1 MKIYFFIFVLLI
13 NFQSWSKADDISE
26 FQIERMSIG
35 DSLLDYF
42 SKNTIENNAQEDQF
56 PNDKYIIRSFWKLE
70 NFKKYELVN
79 VMHLKND
86 KKYII
91 EGITGLV
98 SYNNA
103 INQCL
108 EQKDIIESQFDA
120 EFKNAKK
127 NSGQLKK
134 SFDKTGNSKGYVT
147 EYTLKDGS
155 IIQIACDDWSEEMS
169 NNGYSD
175 SLTISMQTYELG
187 NFILNDAYK

>member
-1 MKIYFFIFVLLI
+1 
-13 NFQSWSKADDISE
+13 
-26 FQIERMSIG
+26 MSVG

-42 SKNTIENNAQEDQF
+42 SKNTIENSAQEDQF

-86 KKYII
+86 KKFTI

-98 SYNNA
+98 RYDNA

-108 EQKDIIESQFDA
+108 KQKDIIENQFDA
-120 EFKNAKK
+120 EFKSAKK
-127 NSGQLKK
+127 DSGQVKK
-134 SFDKTGNSKGYVT
+134 NFDKSGNSIGYVT
-147 EYTLKDGS
+147 EYTLKDRS
-155 IIQIACDDWSEEMS
+155 VIQIACDDWSDEMS
-169 NNGYSD
+169 KNGYAD
-175 SLTISMQTYELG
+175 SLTISMNTYQLG

>member
-56 PNDKYIIRSFWKLE
+56 PNDKYIIRSFWKLD

-134 SFDKTGNSKGYVT
+134 NFDKTGNSKGYVT

>member
-1 MKIYFFIFVLLI
+1 
-13 NFQSWSKADDISE
+13 
-26 FQIERMSIG
+26 MSIG

-70 NFKKYELVN
+70 SFKKYELVN

-98 SYNNA
+98 RYDNA

-108 EQKDIIESQFDA
+108 KQRQVPF
-120 EFKNAKK
+120 
-127 NSGQLKK
+127 
-134 SFDKTGNSKGYVT
+134 
-147 EYTLKDGS
+147 
-155 IIQIACDDWSEEMS
+155 M
-169 NNGYSD
+169 
-175 SLTISMQTYELG
+175 
-187 NFILNDAYK
+187 ND

>member
-134 SFDKTGNSKGYVT
+134 NFDKTGNSKGYVT

>member
-1 MKIYFFIFVLLI
+1 MRIFISILIIIFIF
-13 NFQSWSKADDISE
+13 QSHIKADDISE
-26 FQIERMSIG
+26 FQIEGMSIG

-42 SKNTIENNAQEDQF
+42 SKNTIENNAQEDQL

-98 SYNNA
+98 RYDNA

-108 EQKDIIESQFDA
+108 KQKDIIEIQFDA

-127 NSGQLKK
+127 VSGQLKK
-134 SFDKTGNSKGYVT
+134 NFDKSGNSIGYVT

-155 IIQIACDDWSEEMS
+155 VVQIACDDWSEEMS

-175 SLTISMQTYELG
+175 SLTVSMNSYDFG